1 MKPRTIIN
9 NTFKNTGD
17 IAGSRTLDGLL
28 GLKRGNGLRLFFII
42 NPHASQVANLT
53 PEAVSRGFQ
62 RMLQI
67 MAPETACEFFVPE
80 SAEQMRT
87 VLAQKLQE
95 EAMDRV
101 VVCGGDGTLT
111 DILPVMIRHSGI
123 PLAVIPMGTGNLLA
137 VNLEIPFAI
146 PQALAVTLSDKTRW
160 VDIGRLQGAN
170 GEGEGSKKNT
180 KEALFILNASVG
192 IDAEIMHR
200 TDQAM
205 KRRWGWL
212 AYFIK
217 GIPMLPSASHAD
229 FRIVADGRTMTTRAV
244 SLTIS
249 NAGSKVTGGIHL
261 HPDVKPDDG
270 LLHGTIFKP
279 QTGWDYFYS
288 FFQLLFSLL
297 GKRRDVIRFFEARR
311 IQIECNPP
319 LRTQADG
326 NVVGST
332 PVTIEVIEPRLQ
344 FCVPGGRL
352 ADLDWESSRQGA
364 KIRSA

>member
-1 MKPRTIIN
+1 
-9 NTFKNTGD
+9 
-17 IAGSRTLDGLL
+17 
-28 GLKRGNGLRLFFII
+28 LRLFFII
-42 NPHASQVANLT
+42 NPHASLVANLT
-53 PEAVSRGFQ
+53 PEVVSQDFQ
-62 RMLQI
+62 RMLRK
-67 MAPETACEFFVPE
+67 MAPDIVCEFLVPD
-80 SAEQMRT
+80 SSEQMREA
-87 VLAQKLQE
+87 LSEKLRE
-95 EAMDRV
+95 GAMDRV

-111 DILPVMIRHSGI
+111 DILPVMIRHPEI

-137 VNLEIPFAI
+137 MNLEIPFSL

-160 VDIGRLQGAN
+160 VDVGRLRGGN
-170 GEGEGSKKNT
+170 GEGSGEGMGKST

-200 TDQAM
+200 TDKAM

-229 FRIVADGRTMTTRAV
+229 FRIVADGRTMLTKAV

-270 LLHGTIFKP
+270 LLYGTIFKP
-279 QTGWDYFYS
+279 KTGWDYFYS

-297 GKRRDVIRFFEARR
+297 GKRRDVIRYFEARR
-311 IQIECNPP
+311 IRIDCIPP

-326 NVVGST
+326 NVVGTT

-344 FCVPGGRL
+344 FCVPGGRVVTSV
-352 ADLDWESSRQGA
+352 EGH
-364 KIRSA
+364 

>member
-1 MKPRTIIN
+1 
-9 NTFKNTGD
+9 
-17 IAGSRTLDGLL
+17 
-28 GLKRGNGLRLFFII
+28 LRLFFII

-53 PEAVSRGFQ
+53 PDVVIHDFQ
-62 RMLQI
+62 CMLQK
-67 MAPETACEFFVPE
+67 MAPDTVCEFFVPE
-80 SAEQMRT
+80 SAGQMRA
-87 VLAQKLQE
+87 VLSEKLQE
-95 EAMDRV
+95 GAIDRV
-101 VVCGGDGTLT
+101 VICGGDGTLT
-111 DILPVMIRHSGI
+111 EILPVMIRHPEI

-160 VDIGRLQGAN
+160 VDVGRLQSGD
-170 GEGEGSKKNT
+170 GEDA

-200 TDQAM
+200 TDKEM

-229 FRIVADGRTMTTRAV
+229 FRIVADGRTMTTQAV

-249 NAGSKVTGGIHL
+249 NAGSKVTGGILL

-270 LLHGTIFKP
+270 LLYGTIFKP

-297 GKRRDVIRFFEARR
+297 GRRRDVIRFFEARR

-344 FCVPGGRL
+344 FCVPGAGRV
-352 ADLDWESSRQGA
+352 AAIGTA
-364 KIRSA
+364 H